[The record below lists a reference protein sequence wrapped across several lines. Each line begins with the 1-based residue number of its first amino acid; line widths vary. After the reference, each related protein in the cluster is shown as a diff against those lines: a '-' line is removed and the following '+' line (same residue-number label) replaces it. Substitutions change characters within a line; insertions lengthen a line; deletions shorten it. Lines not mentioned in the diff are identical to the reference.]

1 MSLSFRSTTH
11 PDHVR
16 VVCEGTY
23 SLEAMLGLLERI
35 FAHVADAGREAV
47 LTDVRGL
54 TGPEPA
60 IAERYTIAVHIA
72 ELQAAQ
78 QPRIR
83 LAAVGNEPFIHP
95 ERFGEIVATRHG
107 AVARTFTD
115 EALALDWLLGGDRR
129 ASAHTSPDALD

>member
-11 PDHVR
+11 PGYVH
-16 VVCEGTY
+16 VVCEGSY
-23 SLEAMLGLLERI
+23 SLDAMLELLDRI
-35 FAHVADAGREAV
+35 FVHVADAGRDAV
-47 LTDVRGL
+47 LTDVRAL
-54 TGPEPA
+54 TVPEPTMA
-60 IAERYTIAVHIA
+60 DRYTIAVHIA

-78 QPRIR
+78 RPRIR

-115 EALALDWLLGGDRR
+115 ETQALEWLLG
-129 ASAHTSPDALD
+129 SPGPRLAGGEALD